1 MGFGGGGGGGGG
13 LFIFGGGGGGGGGV
27 GVFGVGGGGG
37 GGGGVVM
44 IVFDFSEFID
54 DVLLVLYWVV
64 VCVSLFDIVCLD
76 FVDKFL
82 LWSRFLWWGVVV
94 VFYFV
99 WVFLCF
105 LFFMCIV
112 DVRWREDFLR
122 TVDLVFCVFVCVICC
137 MSFFIEF

>member
-37 GGGGVVM
+37 GGGGVIM

-82 LWSRFLWWGVVV
+82 LWSRILWWGVVF

-99 WVFLCF
+99 
-105 LFFMCIV
+105 
-112 DVRWREDFLR
+112 
-122 TVDLVFCVFVCVICC
+122 
-137 MSFFIEF
+137 